1 MEIIKYNE
9 VSTRKRNLISL
20 SIFKIKGPYRT
31 FEKYTNYLNNLL
43 KYLSPIINEND
54 ADVRVYF
61 DDSCHKEL
69 QPLINNYKNIEF
81 YKFNYPKLR
90 IGPFHDGTFGS
101 LVRLLP
107 IFEIYYEYI
116 WVDDIDIP
124 PKNIDFKYFNFIYK
138 KRAKTIFFSIF
149 CYQRPWIK
157 NNYNMN
163 FPLITNIKLPK
174 QIFMKFI
181 EDVANNK
188 FESEVKEIVK
198 YRSDRYVYDYP
209 VKHPYGM
216 DEYFTNY
223 IIYDNL
229 TNNDKTYLLYEVN
242 IVRIL
247 KKVYYMN
254 ISNYEKDIIKK
265 LVELQE
271 LNFKTHDKDINRNIL
286 NTFIKLFNKL
296 KKEKLNEYIG
306 NEYEKGCLEEFYSF
320 IEQYN
325 MTDIN
330 SIKLFVKLKNYK
342 II

>member
-1 MEIIKYNE
+1 
-9 VSTRKRNLISL
+9 
-20 SIFKIKGPYRT
+20 
-31 FEKYTNYLNNLL
+31 
-43 KYLSPIINEND
+43 
-54 ADVRVYF
+54 
-61 DDSCHKEL
+61 
-69 QPLINNYKNIEF
+69 
-81 YKFNYPKLR
+81 
-90 IGPFHDGTFGS
+90 
-101 LVRLLP
+101 
-107 IFEIYYEYI
+107 
-116 WVDDIDIP
+116 
-124 PKNIDFKYFNFIYK
+124 
-138 KRAKTIFFSIF
+138 
-149 CYQRPWIK
+149 
-157 NNYNMN
+157 
-163 FPLITNIKLPK
+163 
-174 QIFMKFI
+174 MKFI

-296 KKEKLNEYIG
+296 KKEKLKEYIG